1 MTEKKLTK
9 KQEKFVDL
17 MVVQDWNQTKCAH
30 LAGYE
35 NPGVAAT
42 RLLSDQ
48 QYAHV
53 QLRIRELKAIQRTKN
68 EITYEGI
75 AKKLGEIRDVA
86 LADGSYGP
94 EVTAEIARAKL
105 AGLMVDRKELK
116 IHKIDNMSREQ
127 LEVRLKEL
135 VQENQIVIE
144 GEVEVVKDE
153 MVEDVIEDEEVIE
166 DAITKSLKEAS
177 VKGIDGKA
185 VTPFLLERIS
195 QLTDGESLKT
205 NIALVCNNAL
215 VGAKIASA
223 YGKKP

>member
-1 MTEKKLTK
+1 MATKKLTK

-17 MVVQDWNQTKCAH
+17 MVYQDWNQTKCAH

-53 QLRIRELKAIQRTKN
+53 QEKVRQLKAVQRAKN

-94 EVTAEIARAKL
+94 AVTAEIARAKL

-127 LEVRLKEL
+127 LEVRLQEL
-135 VQENQIVIE
+135 VRDNQIVIE
-144 GEVEVVKDE
+144 GEVEVVKED
-153 MVEDVIEDEEVIE
+153 MVEDVVGDVIE
-166 DAITKSLKEAS
+166 DVGEDADLEEDMEEDVEETN
-177 VKGIDGKA
+177 
-185 VTPFLLERIS
+185 LLEVS
-195 QLTDGESLKT
+195 DSSDQ
-205 NIALVCNNAL
+205 
-215 VGAKIASA
+215 
-223 YGKKP
+223 

>member
-1 MTEKKLTK
+1 MATKKLTK

-17 MVVQDWNQTKCAH
+17 MVYQDWNQTKCAH

-53 QLRIRELKAIQRTKN
+53 QEKVRQLKAVQRAKN

-94 EVTAEIARAKL
+94 AVTAEIARAKL

-127 LEVRLKEL
+127 LEIRLQEL
-135 VQENQIVIE
+135 VRDNQIVIE
-144 GEVEVVKDE
+144 GEVEVVQED
-153 MVEDVIEDEEVIE
+153 MVEDVIGDVGEEDVEEDVEE
-166 DAITKSLKEAS
+166 DADLEEDMEEDVEETN
-177 VKGIDGKA
+177 
-185 VTPFLLERIS
+185 LLEVS
-195 QLTDGESLKT
+195 DSSEQ
-205 NIALVCNNAL
+205 
-215 VGAKIASA
+215 
-223 YGKKP
+223 